1 MVLHAAR
8 EYGARCVGVTISRA
22 QAELAQR
29 RVEAAGL
36 TGQVEIRV
44 QDYREIDDEP
54 FDAISSIGMFE
65 HVGLAHL
72 AEYFARLRG
81 LVRPEGR
88 IMNHGISRPAGKA
101 KPNSKSFIERY
112 VFPDGELHEVGS
124 VVSAM
129 QTQHIEVRDVESLR
143 EHYARTLRQWVAN
156 LEDSWDA
163 AVSIVGSNRARV
175 WRLYMA
181 GSALGFEAG
190 RTSIHQVLG
199 VRASSGG
206 DSGMPLT
213 RASFVLPESTHGA
226 AAVDTHDLTV
236 DVARVVRQ

>member
-1 MVLHAAR
+1 F
-8 EYGARCVGVTISRA
+8 
-22 QAELAQR
+22 
-29 RVEAAGL
+29 
-36 TGQVEIRV
+36 
-44 QDYREIDDEP
+44 DDQP

-72 AEYFARLRG
+72 AEYFRRLRG

-101 KPNSKSFIERY
+101 RLNPKSFIERY

-129 QTQHIEVRDVESLR
+129 QRQHLEVRDVESLR
-143 EHYARTLRQWVAN
+143 EHYARTLRHWVAN
-156 LEDSWDA
+156 LEAQWDR
-163 AVSIVGSNRARV
+163 AVELVGPNRARV

-181 GSALGFEAG
+181 GAALGFEAG

-199 VRASSGG
+199 VRTTSEGA
-206 DSGMPLT
+206 SGMPRT
-213 RASFVLPESTHGA
+213 RATFLS
-226 AAVDTHDLTV
+226 
-236 DVARVVRQ
+236 

>member
-1 MVLHAAR
+1 
-8 EYGARCVGVTISRA
+8 
-22 QAELAQR
+22 
-29 RVEAAGL
+29 
-36 TGQVEIRV
+36 
-44 QDYREIDDEP
+44 
-54 FDAISSIGMFE
+54 MFE

-72 AEYFARLRG
+72 AEYFRRLRG

-101 KPNSKSFIERY
+101 RLNPKSFIERY

-129 QTQHIEVRDVESLR
+129 QAQHIEVRDVESLR
-143 EHYARTLRQWVAN
+143 EHYARTLRTWVAN
-156 LEDSWDA
+156 LEDGWDA
-163 AVSIVGSNRARV
+163 AVSIVGANRARV

-199 VRASSGG
+199 VRTSSSGA
-206 DSGMPLT
+206 SAMPAT
-213 RASFVLPESTHGA
+213 RASFMLPVTA
-226 AAVDTHDLTV
+226 RVDAPV
-236 DVARVVRQ
+236 DVRLDDAVSST